1 MRAMVLMV
9 PAMQTFFRAVSLFLV
24 VLFASCASNTRTPF
38 SPESGPPTVGMPG
51 ALSERERLFVPDLER
66 ALRDQGLVPVR
77 DGAGDMQLEFV
88 MDAGPINTD
97 TRITLTEKRRTL
109 AQGKGRASGLPMI
122 GRSRVAENSFSRAFE
137 EFQSQLSDSS
147 NRRGWAS
154 ASDSRNDIY

>member
-1 MRAMVLMV
+1 MI
-9 PAMQTFFRAVSLFLV
+9 PAMQTFFRAISLFLV

-38 SPESGPPTVGMPG
+38 SPESGPPTVGMPA

-66 ALRDQGLVPVR
+66 ALRDHGLVTVR

-97 TRITLTEKRRTL
+97 THIALTEKRRTL
-109 AQGKGRASGLPMI
+109 AQGKGRASGLPLI

-137 EFQSQLSDSS
+137 EFQSELSDSS
-147 NRRGWAS
+147 NRRGWSS
-154 ASDSRNDIY
+154 ASGSQNGIY

>member
-1 MRAMVLMV
+1 MV

-38 SPESGPPTVGMPG
+38 SPESGPPTVGMP
-51 ALSERERLFVPDLER
+51 ASLSERERLFVPDLEA
-66 ALRDQGLVPVR
+66 ALRNEGLVTVR

-88 MDAGPINTD
+88 MEAGPINTD

-122 GRSRVAENSFSRAFE
+122 GRSRVAENSFSRAFQ
-137 EFQSQLSDSS
+137 EFEDQLRNSA
-147 NRRGWAS
+147 NRRGWTSGAG
-154 ASDSRNDIY
+154 SRVSSRDETYQ

>member
-1 MRAMVLMV
+1 MVLMI
-9 PAMQTFFRAVSLFLV
+9 PAMQTFFRAISLFLV

-38 SPESGPPTVGMPG
+38 SPESGPPTVGMPA

-66 ALRDQGLVPVR
+66 ALRDHGLVTVR

-97 TRITLTEKRRTL
+97 THIALTEKRRTL
-109 AQGKGRASGLPMI
+109 AQGKGRASGLPLI

-137 EFQSQLSDSS
+137 EFQSELSDSS
-147 NRRGWAS
+147 NRRGWSS
-154 ASDSRNDIY
+154 ASGSQNGIY